1 MIDQFMLKAYGIL
14 LLGVICFSSSAIM
27 VRFAFATAGGGGL
40 SLSLWL
46 AFLRLGFATALILPL
61 QWAIHRR
68 QVLRKTGSTNQL
80 TAKSVALAIAA
91 GVCLALHFA
100 SWITSL
106 SFTSV
111 AASTTLVTTTPL
123 WLGLVS
129 WMGWGERP
137 GRLTL
142 IGIGVALTGG
152 LAIAGGDVTGQHLGS
167 RPLLGNG
174 LALMGAWTVSAY
186 LLLGQAAQKQG
197 LSLGQYSLIAYGT
210 ATVGLLPIVV
220 WHSQKIAQYPLEIYG
235 YGLLMALIP
244 QLIGHTSLNW
254 SVRHLSPTLVSL
266 WVLTEPLAASGFAWL
281 FFQEVPS
288 LSVLIGGGLVLVG
301 VACSI
306 IGQSPQK

>member
-1 MIDQFMLKAYGIL
+1 MDQFLLKAYGIL
-14 LLGVICFSSSAIM
+14 LVGVICFSSSAIM

-40 SLSLWL
+40 VLSLWL

-61 QWAIHRR
+61 QWVVQQR
-68 QVLRKTGSTNQL
+68 QTLGKTVSASQL
-80 TAKSVALAIAA
+80 TVKAVALAIAA
-91 GVCLALHFA
+91 GVCLGLHFA

-123 WLGLVS
+123 WLVLVS
-129 WMGWGERP
+129 WIGWRERP

-142 IGIGVALTGG
+142 IGIAIALTGG
-152 LAIAGGDVTGQHLGS
+152 LAIAGGDVTGEPIGS
-167 RPLLGNG
+167 QPLLGNG

-186 LLLGQAAQKQG
+186 LLLGQAAQAQG

-210 ATVGLLPIVV
+210 ATLGLLPILV
-220 WHSQKIAQYPLEIYG
+220 WGRQPILQYPPAILG

-266 WVLTEPLAASGFAWL
+266 WVLTEPLAASGFAWI

-288 LSVLIGGGLVLVG
+288 FSVLTGGGLVLVG

-306 IGQSPQK
+306 IGQSSQK

>member
-1 MIDQFMLKAYGIL
+1 
-14 LLGVICFSSSAIM
+14 M
-27 VRFAFATAGGGGL
+27 VRFAFAAAGGGGL
-40 SLSLWL
+40 GLSLWL

-61 QWAIHRR
+61 QWAI
-68 QVLRKTGSTNQL
+68 QQRKIPGKPINVSQL
-80 TAKSVALAIAA
+80 PPKAYGLAIAA

-123 WLGLVS
+123 WLVLIS
-129 WMGWGERP
+129 WIGWRERP

-142 IGIGVALTGG
+142 IGIGIALTGG
-152 LAIAGGDVTGQHLGS
+152 LAIAGGDVAGQQLGS
-167 RPLLGNG
+167 QPLLGNG
-174 LALMGAWTVSAY
+174 LALIGAWMVSAY

-197 LSLGQYSLIAYGT
+197 LTLGQYILIAYGT
-210 ATVGLLPIVV
+210 ATLGLLPIVV
-220 WHSQKIAQYPLEIYG
+220 GDRQTIAQYPPEIYG

-288 LSVLIGGGLVLVG
+288 VSVLSGGGLILVG

-306 IGQSPQK
+306 VGQSPQK